1 MHGTGI
7 FTGIYHKSPIHVP
20 WYGNKIPTKPY
31 SFWISCATSWS
42 EPENV
47 KSYFF
52 GKAWFFLGASQQSLG
67 FWDCWALGNNKQE
80 RIEWNQ
86 LNYANLCE
94 IMHILNMS
102 WKLLV
107 KLLMMFLNLEKKES
121 WLAWSLWTP
130 CFLKNKFE
138 PTNDWLDP
146 TTMAPR
152 TLIKNMPRATGIGP
166 GKEKSDW
173 DSKSNFTC
181 FGKILSWV
189 CMFSLGQSLHSRGN
203 G

>member
-1 MHGTGI
+1 MVWEQNSNQTLQFLDLLCHVLVGTWKCEVVLLRQGLV
-7 FTGIYHKSPIHVP
+7 FSGGLPK
-20 WYGNKIPTKPY
+20 
-31 SFWISCATSWS
+31 
-42 EPENV
+42 
-47 KSYFF
+47 
-52 GKAWFFLGASQQSLG
+52 QSLG